1 MRGAV
6 AYAPHH
12 LRLLRE
18 MMQVHSPE
26 KLVTLNVAA
35 EKLGV
40 HLWALRRAVKA
51 GIIPAYAPFN
61 GRKLVRLS
69 EVIAAIEAS
78 KIGGGQ

>member
-1 MRGAV
+1 MKM
-6 AYAPHH
+6 H
-12 LRLLRE
+12 L
-18 MMQVHSPE
+18 PE
-26 KLVTLNVAA
+26 KLVTLDVAA

-51 GIIPAYAPFN
+51 GTIPAYAPFN

-78 KIGGGQ
+78 KIGGGNV